1 MSLVM
6 QLVMLVVTGALF
18 GLGFW
23 WIAGKL
29 GRRAG

>member
-1 MSLVM
+1 MLNM
-6 QLVMLVVTGALF
+6 IMGLAMLVVTGALF

-29 GRRAG
+29 KRG